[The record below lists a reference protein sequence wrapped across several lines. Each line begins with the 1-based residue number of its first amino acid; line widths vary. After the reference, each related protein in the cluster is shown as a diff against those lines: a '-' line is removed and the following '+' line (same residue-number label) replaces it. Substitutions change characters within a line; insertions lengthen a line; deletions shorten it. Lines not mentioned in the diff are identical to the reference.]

1 MWFIWKR
8 IQSNKLETW
17 ILSYPECSFLATM
30 FKSKV
35 PPSFFQLS
43 RTPCLSRKLYLG
55 SSHQVTRYLFQR
67 TAVYRVRRVLAQL
80 KPELYELSDLQLDP
94 VDGFFYRKNLILC
107 PTVPIEPG
115 FFVINKIIKERV
127 KNGQK
132 EVFVSFLNY
141 ESKFNTWITE
151 NDAVTELPKELKQ
164 WQHQSNAWPAKICF
178 FDWKRIWNR

>member
-1 MWFIWKR
+1 
-8 IQSNKLETW
+8 
-17 ILSYPECSFLATM
+17 
-30 FKSKV
+30 
-35 PPSFFQLS
+35 
-43 RTPCLSRKLYLG
+43 
-55 SSHQVTRYLFQR
+55 
-67 TAVYRVRRVLAQL
+67 
-80 KPELYELSDLQLDP
+80 LYELSDLQLYP

-164 WQHQSNAWPAKICF
+164 
-178 FDWKRIWNR
+178 